1 MEYMYLGTR
10 IRKAREKC
18 GLTQGQ
24 LANRIGVKRTSIER
38 WETDQSVP
46 RINKLTMMSGV
57 LDVPLLWLLAGGEAV
72 PDQSADEASKDELV
86 QAKIEL
92 AEQHMAELNQLLSE
106 LKLLTSKQA
115 APED

>member
-38 WETDQSVP
+38 WESDQSVP
-46 RINKLTMMSGV
+46 RINKLTTMSGV
-57 LDVPLLWLLAGGEAV
+57 LDVPLLWLLAGGESV
-72 PDQSADEASKDELV
+72 PDQGVDEISKDGLI
-86 QAKIEL
+86 QAKLKL
-92 AEQHMAELNQLLSE
+92 AEQHMAELSQLLSE
-106 LKLLTSKQA
+106 IKLLTNKQTA
-115 APED
+115 SED